1 MSDNQVYGLTTE
13 METIKKLIKEQFYV
27 IKKSIA
33 DIANQSEQQNN
44 EEIIELIQEQNKLL
58 IEENKSKTKIIE
70 MLGKSL
76 NKLRKY

>member
-58 IEENKSKTKIIE
+58 TEENKSKTKIIE

>member
-58 IEENKSKTKIIE
+58 IEENKSKIKIIE
-70 MLGKSL
+70 KLGKSL